1 MMHIMSNAI
10 GSASSHH
17 KRATTGQKVDADITP
32 HPIFRFLDVRKCT
45 VTTIRVLS
53 RFP

>member
-1 MMHIMSNAI
+1 MSNAI

-17 KRATTGQKVDADITP
+17 KQATTNKIVDADLTP
-32 HPIFRFLDVRKCT
+32 HPIFRLEEVKKCT

>member
-1 MMHIMSNAI
+1 MSNTI
-10 GSASSHH
+10 GSASSLH
-17 KRATTGQKVDADITP
+17 KQATTDKIVSTGLTP
-32 HPIFRFLDVRKCT
+32 HPIFRFLEVKKCT